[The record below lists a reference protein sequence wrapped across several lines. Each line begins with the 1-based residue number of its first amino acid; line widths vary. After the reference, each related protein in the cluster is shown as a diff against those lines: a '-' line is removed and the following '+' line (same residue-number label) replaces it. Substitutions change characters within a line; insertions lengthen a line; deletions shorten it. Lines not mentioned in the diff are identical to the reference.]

1 MQHTMATPTGDLQLQ
16 RFPVRHNETLQ
27 AWDSAD
33 WLVLEELIAQQGSN
47 LSQQRVLVVNDPFAS
62 LVCGLQKLGLPADQL
77 TLWSD
82 SHLAKLAMQHNCAL
96 NNMSEA
102 AFVDAVQTPAGPFD
116 LVIMRL
122 PKSNSLLRDQVA
134 RLLPLLKDNALV
146 IIPVMVKHLD
156 KSLYELLERL
166 FGSLTTSL
174 ARKKARLV
182 FAYPAPSNGQK
193 RASMA
198 INSWQYKH
206 LKLQHY
212 SGVYGRKR
220 LDEGSQF
227 LLQNWPQGEFK
238 KVVDLGC
245 GNGILSLQ
253 AATTWPSAKV
263 IGVDESYMAV
273 ASAKLNSEAN
283 GLAQQCQFQ
292 VGNCLTELADDS
304 ADLVLCNPPFH
315 QQKVVGDHLAMAM
328 FKDAARVLQK
338 EGELWV
344 VGNRHLGYHAK
355 LKRWFRRVEQQG
367 KHPKF
372 VVLRCRK

>member
-1 MQHTMATPTGDLQLQ
+1 MQDTMSTPAGELHLQ
-16 RFPVRHNETLQ
+16 RFPVRKHETLQ
-27 AWDSAD
+27 AWDNAD
-33 WLVLEELIAQQGSN
+33 WLLLEELVTQAEIQ
-47 LSQQRVLVVNDPFAS
+47 LSEQRILVVNDPFAG
-62 LVCGLQKLGLPADQL
+62 LVCGLQQCRVPADQL

-82 SHLAKLAMQHNCAL
+82 SYLSSLAMAHNCGL
-96 NNMSEA
+96 NSLAPAE
-102 AFVDAVQTPAGPFD
+102 FVDAVQTPTGKFD

-134 RLLPLLKDNALV
+134 RLLPLLATGAKV

-166 FGSLTTSL
+166 LGPLTTSL

-182 FAYPAPSNGQK
+182 YAQPQASDADVPAT
-193 RASMA
+193 M
-198 INSWQYKH
+198 NSWQYQDFT
-206 LKLQHY
+206 LQHY

-227 LLQNWPQGEFK
+227 LLQNWPQGDFK
-238 KVVDLGC
+238 QVVDLGC

-253 AATTWPSAKV
+253 AAHSWPAAQ
-263 IGVDESYMAV
+263 ITGVDESYMAV
-273 ASAKLNSEAN
+273 ASARLNSETN
-283 GLAQQCQFQ
+283 GVAEQCQFQ
-292 VGNCLTELADDS
+292 VGNCLADLADNS

-315 QQKVVGDHLAMAM
+315 QQKVVGDHIAMAM
-328 FKDAARVLQK
+328 FKDAARVLQQ

-355 LKRWFRRVEQQG
+355 LKRWFKRIEQHG
-367 KHPKF
+367 KHSKF
-372 VVLRCRK
+372 VVLRCRF

>member
-1 MQHTMATPTGDLQLQ
+1 MQDRMITPTGELHLQ

-27 AWDSAD
+27 AWDNAD
-33 WLVLEELIAQQGSN
+33 WLLLEELSATP
-47 LSQQRVLVVNDPFAS
+47 LSQQRILVVNDPFAG
-62 LVCGLQKLGLPADQL
+62 LICGLQQCGVAAERL

-82 SHLAKLAMQHNCAL
+82 SYLSQLAMEHNCGL
-96 NNMSEA
+96 NGLPQAE
-102 AFVDAVQTPAGPFD
+102 FVDAVHTPTGAFD

-134 RLLPLLKDNALV
+134 RLLPHLAAGAKV

-166 FGSLTTSL
+166 LGPLTTSL

-182 FAYPAPSNGQK
+182 FAQPQGAAEEVMPST
-193 RASMA
+193 
-198 INSWQYKH
+198 NSWQYQDYT
-206 LKLQHY
+206 LQHY

-227 LLQNWPQGEFK
+227 LLQNWPQGEFQQ
-238 KVVDLGC
+238 VVDLGC

-253 AATTWPSAKV
+253 AAHTWPSAIV
-263 IGVDESYMAV
+263 TGVDESYMAV
-273 ASAKLNSEAN
+273 ASASLNAAAN
-283 GLAQQCQFQ
+283 GVVQQCQFQ
-292 VGNCLTELADDS
+292 VGNCLADLADNS

-315 QQKVVGDHLAMAM
+315 QQKVVGDHIAMAM
-328 FKDAARVLQK
+328 FKDAARVLQAQ
-338 EGELWV
+338 GELWV

-355 LKRWFRRVEQQG
+355 LKRWFKRIEQQG
-367 KHPKF
+367 KHSKF
-372 VVLRCRK
+372 VVLRCRF